1 MVSESAC
8 AVIQLISTLNLAQ
21 SLRAPPYCH
30 ALVFS
35 SHNSLSCIRS
45 HPGCVREVEFLHKE
59 VYHIF

>member
-1 MVSESAC
+1 MVSKSAC
-8 AVIQLISTLNLAQ
+8 EVIQLISTLNLAQ

-35 SHNSLSCIRS
+35 SNSSLSCIRS
-45 HPGCVREVEFLHKE
+45 LPGCVREVEFLHKE